1 MSLDVLMRPKE
12 ATTMAKRINQDLCIQ
27 CDACRK
33 ECPNGG
39 IYEIEAVYI
48 IDPRLCRECSGFEG
62 RTFCE
67 EACPVGAIE
76 SDDWDWG
83 NVMQPVGT
91 RPEQVH

>member
-1 MSLDVLMRPKE
+1 
-12 ATTMAKRINQDLCIQ
+12 MAKRINQDLCIQ

-33 ECPNGG
+33 DCPNGG
-39 IYEIEAVYI
+39 IFEIEAVYI
-48 IDPRLCRECSGFEG
+48 VDPRLCQECSGFTG

-83 NVMQPVGT
+83 GVMQPIGSPPA
-91 RPEQVH
+91 RQPVH